1 MEHLIRPANL
11 KDEAALH
18 ALLPLLADFEVPA
31 NRQPEDLWLG
41 DAKMLVK
48 ALTGVATDSHI
59 LVAVDNNDLPVGVSL
74 YTLKPEMLSGE
85 LSVHLEA
92 LAVDKNHM
100 RQGLG
105 KKLIDATSEAAIK
118 DGATCMSLHVF
129 SNNKRARALYQSC
142 GFSEELIRC
151 YKPLLASS

>member
-1 MEHLIRPANL
+1 MEYSIRPASPE
-11 KDEAALH
+11 DEAALH

-31 NRQPEDLWLG
+31 DRQSEDLWLG

-59 LVAVDNNDLPVGVSL
+59 IVAVDNSDQPIAVAL
-74 YTLKPEMLSGE
+74 YTIKPEMLSGE

-92 LAVDKNHM
+92 LAVDKSHM
-100 RQGLG
+100 RKGLG
-105 KKLIDATSEAAIK
+105 RKLIDATSVAALK
-118 DGATCMSLHVF
+118 QGATCMSLHVF

-142 GFSEELIRC
+142 GFNEELIRC
-151 YKPLLASS
+151 YKPLV